1 MGSVKNRERNK
12 LFMCFRPA
20 AIEDDS
26 IKPDAVFTDHISG
39 EGKKLMVFPKI
50 LTSLSEEKPN
60 VSSDGSDERPALSNK
75 KRSRRSFFRI
85 GKAVLFDASLGKKA
99 HNRKDIRTSNPST
112 SNTTSGKIQK
122 VLHSINDH
130 KMPSNK
136 EPSAADDGKIDHIG
150 CSSLDSSSSTTSSSN
165 PPSSSGVSSFTSNS
179 RPSSE
184 DKESFRSSSV
194 ESKQIG
200 GLASTGNVG
209 EHNSVDIG
217 LCLFLVCLSVLIF
230 CGRVCAIFCTLIL
243 FLLLPGRD
251 KGVDSPRDHIEL
263 TEIGSE
269 EHTNRVIKEELL
281 IRTQNQVPYS
291 KNDNADYAKI
301 SKHLRFDLAR

>member
-1 MGSVKNRERNK
+1 M
-12 LFMCFRPA
+12 FMCFRPA

-26 IKPDAVFTDHISG
+26 IKPDAVFTDHISS
-39 EGKKLMVFPKI
+39 EGKKLMGLPKI

-60 VSSDGSDERPALSNK
+60 VSSDGSDEGPALSNK

-85 GKAVLFDASLGKKA
+85 VKAVLFDASLGKKV
-99 HNRKDIRTSNPST
+99 HNRKDIRTSNPSK

-130 KMPSNK
+130 EMPSNR
-136 EPSAADDGKIDHIG
+136 EPSAANDGKLDHIG

-165 PPSSSGVSSFTSNS
+165 PPSSSRVSSFTSNS

-184 DKESFRSSSV
+184 DKGMFRSSSV
-194 ESKQIG
+194 ESKQIDE
-200 GLASTGNVG
+200 LTSTGNVG

-230 CGRVCAIFCTLIL
+230 CGRVCAIFFCTLIL
-243 FLLLPGRD
+243 FLLLPGHD
-251 KGVDSPRDHIEL
+251 KGVDSPRDHVEL
-263 TEIGSE
+263 TETGSE
-269 EHTNRVIKEELL
+269 EHTKRVIKGGLL
-281 IRTQNQVPYS
+281 VRTQNRVPYS
-291 KNDNADYAKI
+291 KSDNADYAKI
-301 SKHLRFDLAR
+301 SKRLRFDSAR